1 MSSRTPTP
9 GRIIGDLLRAS
20 RPGPSCDHL
29 RFRQAFCKPT
39 RHSRHVSTAAPQLS
53 EMEVDAEKPPRW
65 SQTPSALKAPVRVR
79 PPRIQTPLKINK
91 DQRKLDDFYV
101 KFLGRDGDK
110 MLSEETKW
118 LAVTNKSFDAGRR
131 GFNDRLAFFGKRIL
145 ELQCSLGLISVADA
159 SRYLKSEEQ
168 DPYGRQPFRHPA
180 TESVECLLGAPITG
194 SQVISNSRLWPS
206 SMACR
211 KWSGGIP
218 EMYVLRCN
226 PSLPER
232 LQASGSE
239 LVYSQA
245 VLAIIGAVALEQGG
259 AVANQIA
266 KEKVLVP
273 LGLKLNWK
281 PKAELAQ
288 PSP

>member
-1 MSSRTPTP
+1 MSSRTSTS
-9 GRIIGDLLRAS
+9 GRIVGDLLRTS
-20 RPGPSCDHL
+20 KQGPSCDHL
-29 RFRQAFCKPT
+29 RFRQAFCKSP
-39 RHSRHVSTAAPQLS
+39 RHSRHVSTAAPQFS

-65 SQTPSALKAPVRVR
+65 SQTPPALKAPVRVR

-159 SRYLKSEEQ
+159 SRYPKSQEQ

-180 TESVECLLGAPITG
+180 TESVECLLGGAHHWFTSHKQLSTLAEQYG
-194 SQVISNSRLWPS
+194 L
-206 SMACR
+206 
-211 KWSGGIP
+211 P
-218 EMYVLRCN
+218 EVVRWH
-226 PSLPER
+226 PRDPER

-245 VLAIIGAVALEQGG
+245 ILAIIGALALEQGG

-288 PSP
+288 P

>member
-1 MSSRTPTP
+1 MSARTSSS
-9 GRIIGDLLRAS
+9 GRIISDLLRTSRAS
-20 RPGPSCDHL
+20 PSCDHL
-29 RFRQAFCKPT
+29 RFRQAFCKTP
-39 RHSRHVSTAAPQLS
+39 RQSRHVSTAAPQLS
-53 EMEVDAEKPPRW
+53 EMEVDADRPPRW
-65 SQTPSALKAPVRVR
+65 SQTPPALKAPVRVR

-101 KFLGRDGDK
+101 RFLGRDGDK

-159 SRYLKSEEQ
+159 SRYPKSKEL
-168 DPYGRQPFRHPA
+168 DPYGRQPFGHPA
-180 TESVECLLGAPITG
+180 TESVECLLGGAHHWFTSHKQLSTLAEQYG
-194 SQVISNSRLWPS
+194 
-206 SMACR
+206 
-211 KWSGGIP
+211 
-218 EMYVLRCN
+218 
-226 PSLPER
+226 LPEVVRWHPRDPDR

-245 VLAIIGAVALEQGG
+245 ILAIIGALALEQGG

-288 PSP
+288 PSQPQR